1 MINKSAKFDSNT
13 HAFNFPTPASCNFE
27 SPHTPTKPKDI
38 LMTVSSRDFNALLSL
53 ETPVS
58 F

>member
-1 MINKSAKFDSNT
+1 MIWPAKFNSNT
-13 HAFNFPTPASCNFE
+13 HPFNFPTPASCNFE
-27 SPHTPTKPKDI
+27 SPHPPTKPKDI
-38 LMTVSSRDFNALLSL
+38 PIILASRDFDALLSL